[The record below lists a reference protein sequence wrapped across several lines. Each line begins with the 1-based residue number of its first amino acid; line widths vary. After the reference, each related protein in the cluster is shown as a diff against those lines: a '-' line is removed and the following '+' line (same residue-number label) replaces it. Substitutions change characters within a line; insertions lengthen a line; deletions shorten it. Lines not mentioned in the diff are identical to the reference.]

1 MILVLNAKNLGSGHH
16 AIPEHAGK
24 LIPSSDIFLP
34 KSDPIDL
41 INEILDVL

>member
-1 MILVLNAKNLGSGHH
+1 MDFSLKRRIFKVW
-16 AIPEHAGK
+16 ITRPEHAGK